1 LKDFPYALID
11 SEIDKT
17 LNLLRL
23 IEKKY
28 SLAKSLSGG
37 MKRKLALGIAI
48 IGGTK
53 ILILDEP
60 TSSMDPEARRA
71 VWDVLQETRK
81 EKTIL
86 LTTHYME
93 EADVLN
99 F

>member
-1 LKDFPYALID
+1 MKDFPYALID

-17 LNLLRL
+17 LNILRL
-23 IEKKY
+23 TEKKY
-28 SLAKSLSGG
+28 SLSKSLSGG
-37 MKRKLALGIAI
+37 MKRKLALGIAM

-60 TSSMDPEARRA
+60 TSGMDPEARRA

-93 EADVLN
+93 EADVLS